1 MSKNWDLKPGDIT
14 TAYNKGVYEVISVQP
29 RWNSK
34 RGNYQDEHEEN
45 EYSLDRIGDLVTLK
59 RIYSGELKPINSKV
73 NDACDSSY
81 CTKISDIAA
90 KQIKE
95 LERKIEF
102 YKQFIPKDE

>member
-29 RWNSK
+29 RWK
-34 RGNYQDEHEEN
+34 EN

-73 NDACDSSY
+73 NNACDSSY
-81 CTKISDIAA
+81 CTKISDIAVQ
-90 KQIKE
+90 QIKE

-102 YKQFIPKDE
+102 YKQFIPKNE

>member
-29 RWNSK
+29 RWISK
-34 RGNYQDEHEEN
+34 RGYHEY

-81 CTKISDIAA
+81 CTKISDIAVQ
-90 KQIKE
+90 QIKE

-102 YKQFIPKDE
+102 YKQFIPKNE